1 MITIRH
7 LELYVLTFSGFVRML
22 QPDSNY
28 SFALTTSGMAE
39 MFLQAIPLSILQSF
53 NDSNLNKEW
62 GFVRV
67 GNMVLSALTILDL
80 GIMLLYSQKM
90 DRTSN
95 KYRIINSDYQIAEE
109 LENQKKAREKKK
121 EKREKRNNQSSAD

>member
-1 MITIRH
+1 
-7 LELYVLTFSGFVRML
+7 
-22 QPDSNY
+22 
-28 SFALTTSGMAE
+28 
-39 MFLQAIPLSILQSF
+39 
-53 NDSNLNKEW
+53 
-62 GFVRV
+62 
-67 GNMVLSALTILDL
+67 MVLSALTILDL